1 MLATKNDLDILLNAR
16 GSLCISI
23 YLPVHGNS
31 PQQNAIRARNLIRKA
46 ELEAARLTCS
56 TDAHNLL
63 HPLDPLLIS
72 QAQEASR
79 ATRGLA
85 AFNCAFSQRVL
96 ALPVEFPEHVA
107 VGYHFYLRPL
117 LPFYRDAEHFQILA
131 LSQKQIRLFEADR
144 FDIAEIPTELIA
156 APVPDFAK
164 ELQFH
169 LTAAGSGHGAV
180 VYHGG
185 RDEPKDRL
193 ASYLRH
199 VHSAVHTALRSHT
212 GPLVLA
218 AVDYVA
224 SLYESVNRDCNLAS
238 RHVDGNPDLSTP
250 QELHAKAWAIVEP
263 CFVARQEREI
273 AKYQEL
279 DGTGLTSSS
288 LNEIL
293 AHAGNGRVRA
303 LFLQSDAHETDQSGE
318 DLLNAAAIATV
329 RNGGLV
335 YEIPCEQMPTQES
348 AAALYRY

>member
-1 MLATKNDLDILLNAR
+1 MIAQKHDLDMLLNAR
-16 GSLCISI
+16 GSLCTSI

-31 PQQNAIRARNLIRKA
+31 PQQNAIRARNLFRKA

-63 HPLDPLLIS
+63 HPLEPTLIS
-72 QAQEASR
+72 QAQEASG

-85 AFNCAFSQRVL
+85 AFTCAFSQRVL
-96 ALPVEFPEHVA
+96 ALPVEFAEYVA
-107 VGYHFYLRPL
+107 TGYHFYLRPL
-117 LPFYRDAEHFQILA
+117 LPLYRDAEHFHILA
-131 LSQKQIRLFEADR
+131 LSQKEIRLFEADR
-144 FDIAEIPTELIA
+144 FDVAEIPIGPIA
-156 APVPDFAK
+156 VPVPDFTK

-169 LTAAGSGHGAV
+169 LTASGSGHGPV
-180 VYHGG
+180 VYSGG

-193 ASYLRH
+193 VSYLRH
-199 VHSAVHTALRSHT
+199 VHNAVHAALRSHT

-224 SLYESVNRDCNLAS
+224 SRYESVNRDSNLTS
-238 RHVDGNPDLSTP
+238 PHVDGNPDLSTP

-263 CFVARQEREI
+263 CFVARQKREI
-273 AKYQEL
+273 AKYREL
-279 DGTGLTSSS
+279 EGTGLTSSS

-303 LFLQSDAHETDQSGE
+303 LFLRSDAHETDQSGE

-335 YEIPCEQMPTQES
+335 YEIPREQMPAEES